1 MKPNKKLFFDV
12 LKRVARH
19 CEPEGF
25 VDHPTY
31 VSAWE
36 PANQAYEAT
45 LIRSDVSDFIDQLNV
60 SFYPSRPTFRFEVN
74 RSVNSLGINSI
85 DDLPTD
91 AAEWTDCWLYQPFE
105 RYILC
110 NYSPWNPLYMDRGF
124 KVNKLKPPKL
134 ETIKICT
141 AFERN
146 STFLF
151 EALKGNY
158 RGRSVRVEHHEIERP
173 D

>member
-12 LKRVARH
+12 LKRVAKH
-19 CEPEGF
+19 CESEGF
-25 VDHPTY
+25 VDHPAY
-31 VSAWE
+31 GSAWE
-36 PANQAYEAT
+36 PANQLYQAT

-60 SFYPSRPTFRFEVN
+60 SFCPSSLAFEFEVN
-74 RSVNSLGINSI
+74 RSLNSFGINSI
-85 DDLPTD
+85 YGIPTD
-91 AAEWTDCWLYQPFE
+91 AGEWTDCWLYQPFE

-110 NYSPWNPLYMDRGF
+110 NYGPWNPLYMDRGF
-124 KVNKLKPPKL
+124 KVNKRKPPKP
-134 ETIKICT
+134 ETNKICT

-158 RGRSVRVEHHEIERP
+158 KGRSVRVEHHEIERP
-173 D
+173 N